1 MTRTP
6 DHQIALAAALDL
18 PQGEGAPEWVHLLP
32 NGPVLT
38 TFDGRGP
45 YKVGDLQSIIAASRT
60 DRFQGELPIDENHA
74 LDLKAPNGGSSEARG
89 WITELQARADG
100 IWAKVRWTAEGE
112 RMVSGRSYRGLS
124 PVFAHDAQ
132 GNVRAI
138 LRAALTNT
146 PNLKGMIALNQETQV
161 TFSAPKLAAKL
172 GLKAEATE
180 DEILAAL
187 PKPDT
192 ALQSAM
198 AKIAAAVK
206 VDAADP
212 AAVATAVEAG
222 LVSTQSEQS
231 TVAALQTELTRIS
244 TDFAALQSQT
254 KREKAEAVVDKAI
267 AEARPGV
274 KQLRDHYIAR
284 HMQDPAAV
292 EKELAAIPS
301 FGPGKHVEPQ
311 PRPAADAADLT
322 ALNAEQQGRI
332 LHDSA
337 VAWQAE
343 QKAKGI
349 TVALFDAIN
358 HVKQGVQL

>member
-1 MTRTP
+1 MTRSP
-6 DHQIALAAALDL
+6 APHIALAAALDL
-18 PQGEGAPEWVHLLP
+18 PSGEGAPEEVHLLP
-32 NGPVLT
+32 VGPTLT

-45 YKVGDLQSIIAASRT
+45 YRVGDLQSIIAASRSE
-60 DRFQGELPIDENHA
+60 RFGGELPIDENHSI
-74 LDLKAPNGGSSEARG
+74 DLKAPAGGSSEARG

-100 IWAKVRWTAEGE
+100 IWAKVRWTSEGE
-112 RMVSGRSYRGLS
+112 RMVAGRSYRGLS

-146 PNLKGMIALNQETQV
+146 PNLKGLIALNQETQV
-161 TFSAPKLAAKL
+161 TFSAPKLAGAL
-172 GLKAEATE
+172 GLAAEATE

-206 VDAADP
+206 GNPDDP

-231 TVAALQTELTRIS
+231 TVAALQTELTRVS
-244 TDFAALQSQT
+244 TDFAALQSQV
-254 KREKAEAVVDKAI
+254 RRDKATAVVDQAI
-267 AEARPGV
+267 AEARPGA
-274 KQLRDHYIAR
+274 KQLREHYIAR
-284 HMQDPAAV
+284 HMQDPTAV

-301 FGPGKHVEPQ
+301 FGPGQRVEA
-311 PRPAADAADLT
+311 PARTPADAADLT
-322 ALNAEQQGRI
+322 ALNAEQQGRV
-332 LHDSA
+332 LHDRA

-349 TVALFDAIN
+349 SVSLFDAIT
-358 HVKQGVQL
+358 HVREGVQL

>member
-6 DHQIALAAALDL
+6 DPQIALAAALDL
-18 PQGEGAPEWVHLLP
+18 PDGEGAPAEVHLLP

-45 YKVGDLQSIIAASRT
+45 YKVGDLQRIIAASRT

-74 LDLKAPNGGSSEARG
+74 IDLKAPAGGSSEARG

-112 RMVSGRSYRGLS
+112 RMVAGRSYRGLS

-146 PNLKGMIALNQETQV
+146 PNLKGLIALNQETQV
-161 TFSAPKLAAKL
+161 TFSAPKLAAAV
-172 GLKAEATE
+172 GLKPEATE

-198 AKIAAAVK
+198 VKIAAAVK
-206 VDAADP
+206 VDATDP
-212 AAVATAVEAG
+212 AKVAAAVEAG
-222 LVSTQSEQS
+222 
-231 TVAALQTELTRIS
+231 TVAL
-244 TDFAALQSQT
+244 AAQGEQSQT
-254 KREKAEAVVDKAI
+254 LTALQAQLADLEKKDKRRTSEAWLADQVAKKRGVAPKDREYFITLHMEHPDVAERMI
-267 AEARPGV
+267 GYARDLGDTHAGGMP
-274 KQLRDHYIAR
+274 
-284 HMQDPAAV
+284 
-292 EKELAAIPS
+292 
-301 FGPGKHVEPQ
+301 
-311 PRPAADAADLT
+311 PAADGEV
-322 ALNAEQQGRI
+322 ALNAEQRHAARV
-332 LHDSA
+332 L
-337 VAWQAE
+337 
-343 QKAKGI
+343 GI
-349 TVALFDAIN
+349 PEADYLATLKSERETA
-358 HVKQGVQL
+358 Q